1 MTTPDQKTG
10 SASGGFGA
18 FRSRDFSLY
27 FVSRLLA
34 LIAAEM
40 QITTVGWQ
48 VYRLTGEPLDLGFV
62 GLAQFLPFALL
73 FLVSGLA
80 ADRFPRIRI
89 LTLCIALQTG
99 CAIAFFLLDRSGQAS
114 FAAMLGVLVPLGI
127 ARAFAMPAH
136 QAIIPSLVPERDL
149 PNAIAWNSSGN
160 QACRIAGPTIA
171 GIMIAI
177 CDAAGLGEGPVYA
190 AVAAMFAAA
199 TMFTLL
205 IRARP
210 RIGPVAPVTLF
221 NLLAGLRFIGTR
233 QVILGAI
240 GLDLFAVL
248 FGGVTALL
256 PVFARDILDVGAE
269 GFGLLRSSLTVG
281 ALLGALLLTQRP
293 IRRHAGRKLLLAVAI
308 FGAGSIVFGLSTNF
322 WLSMAALFIMGAADS
337 VSVFVRLNLVQ
348 IITPDEMRGRV
359 SAVNGV
365 FIGASNEL
373 GEFES
378 GVTAHWWGTVP
389 AVIVGGAAT
398 CLVAILFAAIFRDL
412 RRVDSL
418 DADNLIRRYRD
429 MRPAA

>member
-1 MTTPDQKTG
+1 LTTLDEKARSKT
-10 SASGGFGA
+10 GGFGA
-18 FRSRDFSLY
+18 FKSRDFALY
-27 FVSRLLA
+27 FPGRLLA

-73 FLVSGLA
+73 FLVSGMV
-80 ADRFPRIRI
+80 ADRFSRIRI
-89 LTLCIALQTG
+89 LTFCISLQTL
-99 CAIAFFLLDRSGQAS
+99 CAIAFFLLDRGGTAS
-114 FAAMLGVLVPLGI
+114 FQTMLGVLVLLGI
-127 ARAFAMPAH
+127 ARAFALPAQ
-136 QAIIPSLVPERDL
+136 QAIIPSLVPDRDL

-160 QACRIAGPTIA
+160 QACRIAGPTLA
-171 GIMIAI
+171 GIMIAAL
-177 CDAAGLGEGPVYA
+177 DAAGIGEGPVYA
-190 AVAAMFAAA
+190 VVAVLFF
-199 TMFTLL
+199 TSTVLTLL
-205 IRARP
+205 IRSKP
-210 RIGPVAPVTLF
+210 RSGPVTPVTVG
-221 NLLAGLRFIGTR
+221 NLLGGLRFIGTR

-269 GFGLLRSSLTVG
+269 GFGLLRSSFTVG

-293 IRRHAGRKLLLAVAI
+293 IRRRAGFKLLCAVSV
-308 FGAGSIVFGLSTNF
+308 FGAGSIVFGLSTSF
-322 WLSMAALFIMGAADS
+322 WLSMAALFVMGAADS
-337 VSVFVRLNLVQ
+337 ISVFVRLNLVQ
-348 IITPDEMRGRV
+348 IITPDDMRGRV

-398 CLVAILFAAIFRDL
+398 CLVAAVFAAVFRDL
-412 RRVDSL
+412 RRVDTL
-418 DADNLIRRYRD
+418 DSDDLVRRYRD
-429 MRPAA
+429 PRPVA